1 MPANR
6 PSANMLL
13 AHGDTPFGL
22 DTWDIFDAPAHTD
35 SAALDMESGVGFT
48 GAGFVTDVGSG
59 SALTPVL
66 YLTEPGDNSA
76 INVNDIH
83 QGQIGDCFLLSAFGE
98 MALYHPSAISNMI
111 HFNPNGTE
119 TVFLYGGSNGSPP
132 QFGQYSFTS
141 MTETVTNTFSGSS
154 VNNGATQDVV
164 GSQKEIWPQVIE
176 KAYALA
182 SGGYSG
188 IQNGGSPFLALE
200 ELTGKAAIWM
210 RGFTMSLTDLA
221 QHSAA
226 GDLIVM
232 DTFATSNLPFNLVG
246 NHAYMFEGMKSVGGT
261 TYVQLGNPWG
271 YDQPSLIPFA
281 QLSRGIAEVDI
292 GHL

>member
-200 ELTGKAAIWM
+200 ELTGKAAIYYGVAEYFDDEKGHVLM
-210 RGFTMSLTDLA
+210 PNQPLA
-221 QHSAA
+221 VCDKTAGNLAA
-226 GDLIVM
+226 LRRDDVFI
-232 DTFATSNLPFNLVG
+232 SNSTWF
-246 NHAYMFEGMKSVGGT
+246 YDGG
-261 TYVQLGNPWG
+261 GCC
-271 YDQPSLIPFA
+271 
-281 QLSRGIAEVDI
+281 
-292 GHL
+292 